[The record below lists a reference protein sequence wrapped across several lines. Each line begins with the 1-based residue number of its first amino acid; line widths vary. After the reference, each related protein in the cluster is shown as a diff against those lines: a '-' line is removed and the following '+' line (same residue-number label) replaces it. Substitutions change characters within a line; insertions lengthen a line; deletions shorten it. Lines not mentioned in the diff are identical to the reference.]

1 MFCPNCGS
9 QTEEQRNFCTRCG
22 HPIATRSENPEITPP
37 PTAMNSTPA
46 HQEPQNFPTSE
57 PPPAHKI
64 VTLPSGKKIKVKND
78 KIQSAQTTQPK
89 ERAPLTNLWAWL
101 LATVPPFT
109 WIFLY
114 LISGRTL
121 GVACIGTAILVVF
134 FALKDETALEKAGYR
149 KEAPDFKFALA
160 VYPFFYLFLRAKRI
174 NKNYGPAAI
183 STLLCIIET
192 LIVLSLI
199 QAVVSDITDLASGNI
214 TQEEFGN
221 KWAKEKVKKS
231 SISLN
236 GETIVDLS
244 IDIGHVNDGI
254 MSKREFKTRWG
265 LEISDAIQ
273 LILDL
278 ERDVKRVNVGLMS
291 REDFKAKWE

>member
-1 MFCPNCGS
+1 M
-9 QTEEQRNFCTRCG
+9 
-22 HPIATRSENPEITPP
+22 
-37 PTAMNSTPA
+37 
-46 HQEPQNFPTSE
+46 
-57 PPPAHKI
+57 
-64 VTLPSGKKIKVKND
+64 PSGKKIKVKND

-254 MSKREFKTRWG
+254 LSKREFKTRWG